1 MDYSKKIKITVRE
14 LRELISEIVNEEINL
29 KEQASSIPTSLG
41 SVSAVKPNPAVSQ
54 QVEKDIERTVRNA
67 QKIAMSPT
75 IQKINKQTTSA
86 STELSSALN
95 EPDPLKRVQ
104 RINKAAQELQNASAQ
119 ATGVA
124 HSTGVTG
131 ATGITGTSTKT
142 ATASTVTR

>member
-29 KEQASSIPTSLG
+29 KEQSSSTPTSLG
-41 SVSAVKPNPAVSQ
+41 SVSAVKPNPAISQ
-54 QVEKDIERTVRNA
+54 QVEKDIEKTVRNA

-95 EPDPLKRVQ
+95 EPDPLKGF
-104 RINKAAQELQNASAQ
+104 KE
-119 ATGVA
+119 
-124 HSTGVTG
+124 
-131 ATGITGTSTKT
+131 
-142 ATASTVTR
+142 